1 MSTAAFARAETGNPV
16 AALRRH
22 VADLTR
28 EIDGL
33 RTALDTK
40 LGTLEAALKNPAHD
54 GSLETLVMD
63 LARVATAE
71 AEATAARACLQAK
84 LAGEELVQTVRA
96 DAERAVQTERAAT
109 AASHAELNERQT
121 ALNAASSRAETLQ
134 GEIEELRTALDGE
147 RKTSATLRQNVADA
161 GDRISVIERAMETQV
176 SAIRHELDDAHTEA
190 KRELQETEAAW
201 QEALTRADELTRER
215 DALTAQ
221 LQSSHDAA
229 DQRLRVLETAQQ
241 HLETAARQLSESDN
255 ARQEALARVDAT
267 LRERDALA
275 GERAEIERVL
285 HETEACLQ
293 AATRD
298 RDAVKTALEAA
309 NQASNAAV
317 DAANQASK
325 AAVDAAHHASKSAV
339 EDARRAAQQDLDEA
353 HKKAAAEL
361 ETARKTARDEI
372 DALKKAAESDVHAAR
387 SAVQSDIEA
396 AHQATIA
403 DLEGAHLATMA
414 ELEAARA
421 LIAEIEK
428 QRDQAVFLASQAAA
442 EAAAQ
447 ASARAVSDAAAQAAA
462 RAAAEAAAH
471 AAAHA
476 GVPAAAAVPAME
488 PLGDGR
494 LYPDQPFRRASRHAL
509 PDHVQVEVDGGPA
522 VLVDLSTTGAQLL
535 SPTALKPNRPVKLM
549 LPVNGTPVLCKG
561 KVVWARLEPATK
573 ARPLAYRAGV
583 AFSTVDESA
592 IDTFLRN
599 TGH

>member
-1 MSTAAFARAETGNPV
+1 
-16 AALRRH
+16 

-40 LGTLEAALKNPAHD
+40 LGTLEAALKTPAHD
-54 GSLETLVMD
+54 GSLELLVMD

-121 ALNAASSRAETLQ
+121 ALNAASSRADTLQ
-134 GEIEELRTALDGE
+134 GEIEDLRAALDGE
-147 RKTSATLRQNVADA
+147 RQTSGTLRQRLDEA
-161 GDRISVIERAMETQV
+161 GDRISVVERAMETQI
-176 SAIRHELDDAHTEA
+176 SAIRHELDDAHSEA
-190 KRELQETEAAW
+190 ARELQETEAAW
-201 QEALTRADELTRER
+201 QEALTRAEELTRER
-215 DALTAQ
+215 DALGAQ
-221 LQSSHDAA
+221 LQASHEAG
-229 DQRLRVLETAQQ
+229 DQRLKVLEAAQQ
-241 HLETAARQLSESDN
+241 HLETAAHQLGESDS

-267 LRERDALA
+267 IRERDTLA
-275 GERAEIERVL
+275 GERADIERVL

-298 RDAVKTALEAA
+298 RDAVKTAL
-309 NQASNAAV
+309 
-317 DAANQASK
+317 DAANEASK
-325 AAVDAAHHASKSAV
+325 AAVDAANHAAKSAV
-339 EDARRAAQQDLDEA
+339 DAANHAAQSAVDEARRAAQKDLDEA
-353 HKKAAAEL
+353 HEKAAVEL
-361 ETARKTARDEI
+361 Q
-372 DALKKAAESDVHAAR
+372 AAR
-387 SAVQSDIEA
+387 SAVQ
-396 AHQATIA
+396 T
-403 DLEGAHLATMA
+403 DLEGAHRATIA
-414 ELEAARA
+414 ELDAARA
-421 LIAEIEK
+421 MIAEIEK

-471 AAAHA
+471 AAAAHA
-476 GVPAAAAVPAME
+476 GVPVSASVLPME

-494 LYPDQPFRRASRHAL
+494 LYPDQPSRRASRHAL

-549 LPVNGTPVLCKG
+549 LPVNGTAVLCKG
-561 KVVWARLEPATK
+561 KIVWARLEPATK

-583 AFSTVDESA
+583 AFSAVDESA